1 MRARTVVPSPLS
13 SPSLLSSPSPLLVL
27 TLVTVLLAGCA
38 APAPA
43 AAPPSA
49 SYRPVTLDN
58 CGTEVTVERP
68 PERVVAI
75 KSTAIE
81 MLLALGLGDRI
92 VGTAFADGPLPE
104 AYAGTELPVL
114 AEKVPGREALLAAR
128 PDFVY
133 AGWESNL
140 TAQGAGDRA
149 ALAELGVPSYVAPAA
164 CKDPEYQPK
173 PLTREVLE
181 REMREIAEI
190 FGVPE
195 RAEKLITEQ
204 RAELAGVRK
213 DPRQRTVLWYSSGKD
228 TPYVGAGIGAPQLI
242 MESVGLRNIFADV
255 PDTWSS
261 VSWESV
267 LDADPDLIVLV
278 DATWN
283 TAESKRKFLASS
295 PAAALDA
302 VREQRYLTVRFP
314 AGEGGVATAEA
325 VASLARQVEQL
336 P

>member
-1 MRARTVVPSPLS
+1 MRALV
-13 SPSLLSSPSPLLVL
+13 SLMFL
-27 TLVTVLLAGCA
+27 VLLAGCGTHA
-38 APAPA
+38 
-43 AAPPSA
+43 PSA
-49 SYRPVTLDN
+49 QPVAPGFRTVTVDN
-58 CGTEVTVERP
+58 CGTEVKIERP

-81 MLLALGLGDRI
+81 LLLALGLGDKI
-92 VGTAFADGPLPE
+92 VGTAFDDGPLPE
-104 AYAGTELPVL
+104 KYGTPPPVL
-114 AEKVPGREALLAAR
+114 ADKVPGREALLAAR

-149 ALAELGVPSYVAPAA
+149 GLAELGVNSYVAPAA
-164 CKDPEYQPK
+164 CKEPAYQPN
-173 PLTREVLE
+173 PLTRDVLE
-181 REMREIAEI
+181 RELREVAAI
-190 FGVPE
+190 FGVPD

-204 RAELAGVRK
+204 QAALATVEK
-213 DPRQRTVLWYSSGKD
+213 DPRQRTVLWYSSGTD
-228 TPYVGAGIGAPQLI
+228 SPYVGAGIGAPQLI
-242 MESVGLRNIFADV
+242 MDSIGVRNVFGDLE
-255 PDTWSS
+255 DSWST

-267 LDADPDLIVLV
+267 LKQDPDLIVLV

-283 TAESKRKFLASS
+283 TAESKKKVLAES

-325 VASLARQVEQL
+325 ITDLAEQL
-336 P
+336 ASTT

>member
-1 MRARTVVPSPLS
+1 MRARTVVLS
-13 SPSLLSSPSPLLVL
+13 LIPLL
-27 TLVTVLLAGCA
+27 LAACSVQ
-38 APAPA
+38 PPA
-43 AAPPSA
+43 AQPPAESF
-49 SYRPVTLDN
+49 RPVTLDN
-58 CGTEVTVERP
+58 CGTQVTVERP

-92 VGTAFADGPLPE
+92 VGTAFSDGPLPE
-104 AYAGTELPVL
+104 AYADAKPPVL

-140 TAQGAGDRA
+140 TDQGAGDRA
-149 ALAELGVPSYVAPAA
+149 GLAELDVASYVAPAA
-164 CKDPEYQPK
+164 CKAPEYQPK

-181 REMREIAEI
+181 REMREIAAI
-190 FGVPE
+190 FGVPD
-195 RAEKLITEQ
+195 RAEKLINDQ
-204 RAELAGVRK
+204 RAALAAVPK
-213 DPRQRTVLWYSSGKD
+213 DSRQRTVLWYSSGTD
-228 TPYVGAGIGAPQLI
+228 SPYVGAGIGAPQLI
-242 MESVGLRNIFADV
+242 MDSIGLKNVFAGT
-255 PDTWSS
+255 PDTWSV

-283 TAESKRKFLASS
+283 TAESKRKILASS

-314 AGEGGVATAEA
+314 AGEGGVATVEA
-325 VASLARQVEQL
+325 ITSLADQLEQL

>member
-1 MRARTVVPSPLS
+1 MRAR
-13 SPSLLSSPSPLLVL
+13 LLALPLLLAVL
-27 TLVTVLLAGCA
+27 AACSVA
-38 APAPA
+38 APAA
-43 AAPPSA
+43 EPPPA

-92 VGTAFADGPLPE
+92 VGTAFSDGPLPE
-104 AYAGTELPVL
+104 SYGAAPPVL

-133 AGWESNL
+133 TGWESTL

-149 ALAELGVPSYVAPAA
+149 GLADVGVGSYVAPAA
-164 CKDPEYQPK
+164 CKDPAYQPK

-181 REMREIAEI
+181 QEMRELGAI

-195 RAEKLITEQ
+195 RAEKLITDQ
-204 RAELAGVRK
+204 RAALAGVAK
-213 DPRQRTVLWYSSGKD
+213 DPAQRTVLWYSSGSD
-228 TPYVGAGIGAPQLI
+228 SPYVGAGIGTPQLI
-242 MESVGLRNIFADV
+242 MDSVGLRNIFAGTQ
-255 PDTWSS
+255 DTWSA

-267 LDADPDLIVLV
+267 IKADPDLIVLV
-278 DATWN
+278 DASWN
-283 TAESKRKFLASS
+283 TAESKKRILASS
-295 PAAALDA
+295 PASALDA

-314 AGEGGVATAEA
+314 AGEGGVATVEA
-325 VASLARQVEQL
+325 ITGLAEQL
-336 P
+336 KELP